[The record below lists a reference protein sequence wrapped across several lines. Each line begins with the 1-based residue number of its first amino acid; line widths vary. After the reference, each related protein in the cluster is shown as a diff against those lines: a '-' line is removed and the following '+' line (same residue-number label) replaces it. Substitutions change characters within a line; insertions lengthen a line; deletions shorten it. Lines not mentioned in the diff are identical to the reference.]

1 MRAAGAVRLL
11 AEELT
16 MMKRHCIAGMAAG
29 IVLLLGIPADAIVLR
44 YAPKEG
50 SVTKYQASLA
60 GRMQASVPGLGD
72 TMQMEMTGAL
82 RYDEK
87 ALEKTEKGMKIETA
101 LVSGEMVLDVNGQ
114 SQSVPMPTGRV
125 VTEMDDRG
133 RVLELVE
140 ADVGGQD
147 PLSQLAGQG
156 GENFPNW
163 SQFGAF
169 PEGDVSVGGSWT
181 DTVKIPTPGGGQ
193 MLELTFTSRL
203 EGIETRQERKCAKI
217 RTAFEGPMHLSL
229 AELDV
234 SEEDAEGSLDAAFS
248 GEMLWYY
255 DYENSVYAYG
265 EGAIELSMQMSMPMP
280 EGMGGEMTTKM
291 RMNIKTAVLE

>member
-1 MRAAGAVRLL
+1 MLPAK
-11 AEELT
+11 ELT
-16 MMKRHCIAGMAAG
+16 MVKRHCVAGMAAG
-29 IVLLLGIPADAIVLR
+29 IVLLLGIPADAVVLR

-50 SVTKYQASLA
+50 SVTKYQASVA
-60 GRMQASVPGLGD
+60 GRMQASIPGLAD
-72 TMQMEMTGAL
+72 TMQMEMTSTL

-87 ALEKTEKGMKIETA
+87 ALAKTEKGMKIETA

-114 SQSVPMPTGRV
+114 SQTVSMPTGRV

-140 ADVGGQD
+140 VDLGGQD
-147 PLSQLAGQG
+147 PLSQLGGQG

-169 PEGDVSVGGSWT
+169 PEDDVSVGDSWT
-181 DTVKIPTPGGGQ
+181 DTVKVPTPGGGP
-193 MLELTFTSRL
+193 MLELSFTSRL
-203 EGIETRQERKCAKI
+203 EGIETKQDRQCAKI
-217 RTAFEGPMHLSL
+217 RTAFEGPMHLNL

-234 SEEDAEGSLDAAFS
+234 SEEGAEGSLEATLA

-265 EGAIELSMQMSMPMP
+265 EGAVELSMQMSVPMP
-280 EGMGGEMTTKM
+280 DAMAGEMTTKV
-291 RMNIKTAVLE
+291 RMNVKTAALE